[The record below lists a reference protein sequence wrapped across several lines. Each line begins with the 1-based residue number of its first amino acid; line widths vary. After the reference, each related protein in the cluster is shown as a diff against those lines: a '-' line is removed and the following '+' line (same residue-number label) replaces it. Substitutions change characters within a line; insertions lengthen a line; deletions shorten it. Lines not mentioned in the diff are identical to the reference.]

1 VLLHISINATDAVKR
16 LKVIPLTGFLLKLH
30 PLVLCGFGGCNH
42 ACMIV
47 SQIAYV
53 PAFTPW
59 GSNAK
64 SSIAAVLAGLLHLN

>member
-1 VLLHISINATDAVKR
+1 VLLHISNNATDAVKR
-16 LKVIPLTGFLLKLH
+16 LKMIPATGFLLKLH

-59 GSNAK
+59 GSTPK
-64 SSIAAVLAGLLHLN
+64 PLVAAESAGLLQLN